1 MNNPSVSDRGA
12 RRTGAIAVVLAATL
26 AALVAVLVL
35 AKPSGAQNAPQVTL
49 TVDPAEVGF
58 GAVVVDNSIEG
69 SIATRTI
76 TITNTGTDPITIPLA
91 AVEFRSATGEL
102 LSDSDFSTSIGP
114 EGLTIAGNGGTN
126 TFEVSFDPDTA
137 GTSEAVLTFTEG
149 LVDGTVVD
157 GIELVNEAGDTVTGI
172 DVTGTGTQTDPFEQP
187 GTQGCTI
194 VGTNNEREVL
204 TGTPGRDVICGRG
217 GTDLVSALRGN
228 DRVRGGNGND
238 VVRSSKGR
246 DTLLG
251 GAGGDRLTDK
261 AGRRGDRLFGQGGR
275 DTLITKDGK
284 RGDLLVGGPRR
295 DRAFK
300 DRGDRARSI

>member
-1 MNNPSVSDRGA
+1 MNTPSIGNCGA
-12 RRTGAIAVVLAATL
+12 RRTGGIAVVLAATL

-35 AKPSGAQNAPQVTL
+35 AKPSGAQDVPQVTL
-49 TVDPAEVGF
+49 TVEPAEVGF

-69 SIATRTI
+69 SVATRTI
-76 TITNTGTDPITIPLA
+76 TVTNTGSKLIEINGFTLKT
-91 AVEFRSATGEL
+91 ATGLPL
-102 LSDSDFSTSIGP
+102 LDSDFTADFGRD
-114 EGLTIAGNGGTN
+114 GTLTLAGNGGTG
-126 TFEVSFDPDTA
+126 TFEVTFDPSTE
-137 GTSEAVLTFTEG
+137 GVQEALLTLEG
-149 LVDGTVVD
+149 LVDGIVVD
-157 GIELVNEAGDTVTGI
+157 TIGLVNEAGDTVTDI
-172 DVTGTGTQTDPFEQP
+172 DLSGTGSVTDPFAQP
-187 GTQGCTI
+187 GTRGCTI
-194 VGTNNEREVL
+194 VGTNNNREVL

-217 GTDLVSALRGN
+217 GRDLVSALAGN
-228 DRVRGGNGND
+228 DKVRGGKGND

-251 GAGGDRLTDK
+251 GVGGDRLTDK

-300 DRGDRARSI
+300 DPGDRSRSI